1 MRTLLA
7 FALVLGLIGG
17 WSPDAEARKAT
28 LAGAWFVTVSPQA
41 AEPEFPQAPPPFE
54 SMFDFGVS
62 RSLTESDSGLNA
74 NALVTLFPP
83 DVFPPFTGSDGIGSW
98 KRTGG
103 NRFRCTF
110 IKFLFDEQGAQVGFV
125 NTTLDL
131 VVRRDGS
138 LRGRGASDFVKG
150 RDPRGPVFFSGPVLL
165 KGSRIKVAD

>member
-17 WSPDAEARKAT
+17 WSPDADARKAT
-28 LAGAWFVTVSPQA
+28 LAGAWFVNIFPQA
-41 AEPEFPQAPPPFE
+41 VEPGFPQAPPDFE
-54 SMFDFGVS
+54 AMFDFGLS
-62 RSLTESDSGLNA
+62 RSLTETDSALNA

-83 DVFPPFTGSDGIGSW
+83 NVFPPFTGSDGIGSW
-98 KRTGG
+98 ERTGG

-110 IKFLFDEQGAQVGFV
+110 VKILFDEQGAQVGFV
-125 NTTLDL
+125 STTLDL

-138 LRGRGASDFVKG
+138 LRGRGASDFVSG

-165 KGSRIKVAD
+165 RGSRLEVAN